1 MRTLLDSFG
10 TVPALTAVLLL
21 QLFILHAI
29 VTGRIVRIV
38 RLLILTPFL
47 VVIFCLFFASPNRLN
62 HRAEK
67 LDPLEHTDADAST
80 AQKPRPQSATLSDDE
95 LAPSAERVKSV
106 KADLCRDHESPLD
119 FADVSARNF
128 EPGDFDTARFG
139 AGRIDS
145 GRAALFRNAAG
156 EQEMRTD
163 RPTELAAPPEKLAPV
178 APTPG
183 AIARSDRRDTKIADG
198 TYSGAPKPLA
208 GVPVPYNGSQAT
220 LNDSRIRSA
229 DYTAAGA
236 QNGQTALPVGFE
248 AGGVK
253 IPSLLI
259 APDRI
264 ELSDENSRNL
274 MDYFSRSIRERIE
287 ETRPAVVH
295 IEATVMKEGVGGKKA
310 SVETGGGVI
319 VKTGR
324 GDFYVI
330 TNNHVAGAAVSVNE
344 VRIVLHDHRVLHPTN
359 VLPCPEFDLALLPLA
374 EKNLRAAPLGD
385 SDAVKMIDPVFAVGS
400 PFGLEG
406 SISSGIISGTKRRD
420 LPIGKKGQFQNF
432 LQTDAAINPGN
443 SGGPLL
449 NTRGQVIGIVTV
461 IATKSGANE
470 GVGLAIPINH
480 VKYVAGRLIR
490 DGVYRRPFIGLDLD
504 REFTAEQKAALG
516 LRRSAIDGSSG
527 EEGAQFIGTR
537 VSGVKPGSPADRAG
551 LLEGDVI
558 FAYNGHVVEDGE
570 HFNHLIGL
578 STVDEICTL
587 DILRGSE
594 RVRVAPKLAAA
605 K

>member
-10 TVPALTAVLLL
+10 TVPVLTAVLLL

-47 VVIFCLFFASPNRLN
+47 VLIFCLFFASPNPLN

-67 LDPLEHTDADAST
+67 LETLENTESNDASGANASESNET
-80 AQKPRPQSATLSDDE
+80 SETNESAAEKPRPQTATLSDNE
-95 LAPSAERVKSV
+95 LAP
-106 KADLCRDHESPLD
+106 D
-119 FADVSARNF
+119 FADVSAQNF
-128 EPGDFDTARFG
+128 DSGHFNGGNFD
-139 AGRIDS
+139 AGRS
-145 GRAALFRNAAG
+145 ALFRNAAG
-156 EQEMRTD
+156 EPSERAV
-163 RPTELAAPPEKLAPV
+163 RPTDLAAPREKLPPV
-178 APTPG
+178 APTPE
-183 AIARSDRRDTKIADG
+183 AIAQSYRPDTKIADG
-198 TYSGAPKPLA
+198 TYTGAPKPLA
-208 GVPVPYNGSQAT
+208 PVVPYTGSQAT
-220 LNDSRIRSA
+220 LNESKIRSA
-229 DYTAAGA
+229 DYTASDA
-236 QNGQTALPVGFE
+236 QNGQTAQPVGFE

-259 APDRI
+259 TPERI

-274 MDYFSRSIRERIE
+274 MDYFSRSIREQIE

-295 IEATVMKEGVGGKKA
+295 IEATVMKDGVGGKKA

-324 GDFYVI
+324 GDYYVI

-374 EKNLRAAPLGD
+374 EKNLHAAPLGD
-385 SDAVKMIDPVFAVGS
+385 SDTVKMIDPVFAVGS

-516 LRRSAIDGSSG
+516 LRRSAIDGSTG
-527 EEGAQFIGTR
+527 EDGAQFIGTR
-537 VSGVKPGSPADRAG
+537 VSGVKSGSPADLAG

-558 FAYNGHVVEDGE
+558 FAYNGQVVEDGE

-578 STVDEICTL
+578 STVDESPVL
-587 DILRGSE
+587 DILRGNE
-594 RVRVAPKLAAA
+594 RIRVTPKLAAA